1 MFAYTIRRMISG
13 VLLLVVMSVVTFYLF
28 YASSSTPERFA
39 CGPKCTPAQLEV
51 TKKALGYDEPTIVQW
66 GKFAKGFVA
75 GREFP
80 DDEALRGRGPRAGR
94 RVPARAASA
103 TPPAT
108 ARRST
113 T

>member
-1 MFAYTIRRMISG
+1 MFAYTIRRIISG
-13 VLLLVVMSVVTFYLF
+13 ILLLVVMSVVTFYLF

-66 GKFAKGFVA
+66 GKFAKGFVV

-80 DDEALRGRGPRAGR
+80 DDEKLREAAAGPGR
-94 RVPARAASA
+94 RLPARL
-103 TPPAT
+103 PGLLLRRT

-113 T
+113 R